1 MIQIPILFF
10 YFSCFLNNN
19 FVESVQPYF
28 PSQVTFS
35 ILNNNGGETIMAI
48 DDVNQKAYQTYTPR
62 GSEQRYNFVMQHFP
76 YTIPNSPESKHYVE
90 LTTSNTSN
98 SCYYGTYWKYGVGTY
113 TSFPSHWYYNM
124 TTFKI
129 GNYIKFEYPM
139 IHSSNHTQENEDYW
153 YANEMCD
160 VDPDQQHPCEEIYF
174 IKNTDIPLRTTRV
187 VRRGW
192 VVVQEVTKYR
202 IISTGKPDDRLFD
215 MIPKDWAYNCKDTS
229 LGLLYYPQTSK
240 ITLNQSSS
248 VQIWLISPP
257 HRIYGNDTVIVEWQ
271 PDGSSECKDCV
282 TWTPERFYFNS
293 VNFETRQELSITRV
307 KNGGK
312 QRLIPV
318 LHGGG
323 YETVFTGVYPI
334 YIE

>member
-1 MIQIPILFF
+1 MIQITILLF
-10 YFSCFLNNN
+10 YFTWFLNNN
-19 FVESVQPYF
+19 VVLSVQPYF

-35 ILNNNGGETIMAI
+35 INNNGGETIMAI
-48 DDVNQKAYQTYTPR
+48 DDVNQKAYQTYTSR
-62 GSEQRYNFVMQHFP
+62 ASGQRYGFVMQHFP

-90 LTTSNTSN
+90 MATSNTSN
-98 SCYYGTYWKYGVGTY
+98 SCYYGTYWEYGVGTY

-129 GNYIKFEYPM
+129 GNYVKFTYPM

-174 IKNTDIPLRTTRV
+174 IKNTDIPLRTTRI

-192 VVVQEVTKYR
+192 IVLQETTKYR
-202 IISTGKPDDRLFD
+202 IISIGKPDDRLFD
-215 MIPKDWAYNCKDTS
+215 IIPKDWAYNCKDTS
-229 LGLLYYPQTSK
+229 L
-240 ITLNQSSS
+240 

-271 PDGSSECKDCV
+271 PDSSSECKDCV
-282 TWTPERFYFNS
+282 IWTPERLYFNS
-293 VNFETRQELSITRV
+293 ENFEKRQELVVTRV